1 ASALAFLGRLT
12 QATAAVQQAIEIGER
27 RRDTEV
33 LNWAH
38 TRGAHV
44 CEISGTAAQ
53 ALFHAQRAV
62 EFGEISGSAGLRSA
76 AFLSLGRAWLLNGK
90 YPEALDALNRVR
102 SVGVMLDVDNAF
114 AALHCSVLARAYL
127 GMHELIRAREA
138 ADRAIARAGESP
150 TVTVA
155 ALLARAQVLRATH

>member
-1 ASALAFLGRLT
+1 MIRVSLIWVLLENGRLHEAIAACEEAEHLAHGDPDTGADLLGFSPYGSALTLRASALAFLGRLT

-102 SVGVMLDVDNAF
+102 SVGVM
-114 AALHCSVLARAYL
+114 
-127 GMHELIRAREA
+127 
-138 ADRAIARAGESP
+138 
-150 TVTVA
+150 
-155 ALLARAQVLRATH
+155 